1 MSTKAGKPL
10 SVRCT
15 RGAGHEPKPGNNPM
29 HKQLRMNRAPRC
41 LARTRSGKPCQSPAV
56 TGKRRCRMHGGARGS
71 GAPKG
76 NRNALRHG
84 RYTAQAIAMRREM
97 RALLRRSRELMESI

>member
-1 MSTKAGKPL
+1 
-10 SVRCT
+10 
-15 RGAGHEPKPGNNPM
+15 
-29 HKQLRMNRAPRC
+29 
-41 LARTRSGKPCQSPAV
+41 
-56 TGKRRCRMHGGARGS
+56 MHGGAPGS

-97 RALLRRSRELMESI
+97 RALLRRSHQLICDCRAASISFAPASTTDIAPFGLGRGRYNR

>member
-1 MSTKAGKPL
+1 
-10 SVRCT
+10 
-15 RGAGHEPKPGNNPM
+15 
-29 HKQLRMNRAPRC
+29 
-41 LARTRSGKPCQSPAV
+41 
-56 TGKRRCRMHGGARGS
+56 MHGGAPGS

-97 RALLRRSRELMESI
+97 RALLRRSHELIESI